1 MTTLRSAADDG
12 SEAEEWFTFRTGDN
26 EQRFFPVMLQE
37 DDPPPE
43 VTPLEY
49 WLRMLPGASAE

>member
-1 MTTLRSAADDG
+1 MGGTFSK
-12 SEAEEWFTFRTGDN
+12 EEWLTFRAGDN
-26 EQRFFPVMLQE
+26 GQRFFPVTLE